1 MSRAGYSLD
10 ASDVLGVMFVSQ
22 TPPCQ
27 TSCRPIMIAE
37 HPHRIDIYEQKFVF
51 N

>member
-1 MSRAGYSLD
+1 MMRRPPIFATEIPFEG
-10 ASDVLGVMFVSQ
+10 

-37 HPHRIDIYEQKFVF
+37 SPHRIDIYEPKCVF